1 MSHRAIRVLHTAA
14 IVALVG
20 AALVA
25 TPVRAVAAP
34 GDGPS
39 QHLVD
44 AYLAENPGG
53 VQTGP
58 SDISYSGGRFVVTVT
73 RPAAS
78 LAGADC
84 PSGWFCFYDKINF
97 GYPRGRLS
105 DCSWQDLGTWGWR
118 NRTESVAYNL
128 GSGYVTFLDTDGTYI
143 ALFSVGAYNSGK
155 ARSIADVGAGRNR
168 ADEVYR
174 TNCGS

>member
-1 MSHRAIRVLHTAA
+1 MPHHAIRILRTAA
-14 IVALVG
+14 IIALAG
-20 AALVA
+20 AALA
-25 TPVRAVAAP
+25 TTSTPAVAAP
-34 GDGPS
+34 GDGPN

-44 AYLAENPGG
+44 AYLAEHPGG

-58 SDISYSGGRFVVTVT
+58 SDISYSGGKFVVTVA

-105 DCSWQDLGTWGWR
+105 DCSWQDLGSWGWR

-128 GSGYVTFLDTDGTYI
+128 GSGYVTFFDTDSTYS
-143 ALFSVGAYNSGK
+143 ALFAVGASSSGK
-155 ARSIADVGAGRNR
+155 ARSIADVGGSRNR

-174 TNCGS
+174 TNCGP